1 LRDLG
6 LGWKEIAEHPD
17 VNVSLSTLL
26 RWRKEM
32 GFSTTSMDELSCT
45 QLDTLVSDHII
56 GQPRRGEIMIRSYI
70 HSLGFHN
77 ETRSA
82 IRDSIHRIDPV
93 GIENRKKKP
102 LHRREYSVPGPH
114 YLWHHDGY
122 HKLIRWGIVIHG

>member
-1 LRDLG
+1 MIRSKKRKFIDEEFVKGLRDLG

-56 GQPRRGEIMIRSYI
+56 GQPRRGEIMIRSYM
-70 HSLGFHN
+70 SWFSQRN
-77 ETRSA
+77 S
-82 IRDSIHRIDPV
+82 
-93 GIENRKKKP
+93 
-102 LHRREYSVPGPH
+102 
-114 YLWHHDGY
+114 
-122 HKLIRWGIVIHG
+122 